1 MYTAIL
7 DTSTMSQFRDGEVPW
22 YLSSDIT
29 VLPALPEVMVPSFPQ
44 YSASYIER
52 GLCRSSITPLNTFLP
67 ASSGLQS
74 TYMSASNFT
83 SDLCINNGLPNEKLS
98 SGSHIIAISGFDT
111 SLSSTHSSYKDDPSS
126 LRMLYPKVS
135 EEIYWVQEPV
145 PGVFD
150 YPASLNVSDQRNLVV
165 SQEMQDIIT
174 LDHDTHLAKQKEWF
188 SSESSGKF
196 LENSGCGGSVL
207 KAVDTR
213 STAPPNYTYFHMQ
226 NNVSSHFNVDELC
239 SDNFPSSDTAPT
251 KSRMR
256 WTTELHELFVGA
268 IIKLGGS
275 EKATPKAVQKIMKVE
290 GLTIYHVKSHL
301 QKYRTVRHRSESSD
315 AGTSTERSGQM
326 DEISSQK
333 LKDMD
338 TSEGLRTQIGLQ
350 KQLHEQLEIQR
361 KLQLQVEE
369 HSKYLEMAIA
379 KQGES
384 LKQLG
389 ALPVFEN
396 SRTQVL
402 DHIKACEDQT
412 VDFSGRE
419 ALRN

>member
-1 MYTAIL
+1 
-7 DTSTMSQFRDGEVPW
+7 
-22 YLSSDIT
+22 
-29 VLPALPEVMVPSFPQ
+29 
-44 YSASYIER
+44 
-52 GLCRSSITPLNTFLP
+52 
-67 ASSGLQS
+67 
-74 TYMSASNFT
+74 
-83 SDLCINNGLPNEKLS
+83 
-98 SGSHIIAISGFDT
+98 
-111 SLSSTHSSYKDDPSS
+111 
-126 LRMLYPKVS
+126 
-135 EEIYWVQEPV
+135 
-145 PGVFD
+145 
-150 YPASLNVSDQRNLVV
+150 
-165 SQEMQDIIT
+165 
-174 LDHDTHLAKQKEWF
+174 
-188 SSESSGKF
+188 
-196 LENSGCGGSVL
+196 
-207 KAVDTR
+207 
-213 STAPPNYTYFHMQ
+213 
-226 NNVSSHFNVDELC
+226 
-239 SDNFPSSDTAPT
+239 
-251 KSRMR
+251 
-256 WTTELHELFVGA
+256 
-268 IIKLGGS
+268 
-275 EKATPKAVQKIMKVE
+275 
-290 GLTIYHVKSHL
+290 
-301 QKYRTVRHRSESSD
+301 
-315 AGTSTERSGQM
+315 M

>member
-1 MYTAIL
+1 
-7 DTSTMSQFRDGEVPW
+7 MSQFRDGEVPW